1 MNDFLEE
8 YQLKNLDEIELFQI
22 KKMIKIIE
30 TKYTNFTNQLLN
42 TNKFQLIEIEK
53 GKISNINKKSS
64 EQLSEYFYIYYIML
78 SQNTNIDKILV
89 I

>member
-8 YQLKNLDEIELFQI
+8 YQLRNLDEIELFQI
-22 KKMIKIIE
+22 NKMIKIIE

-53 GKISNINKKSS
+53 GKISNINKKK
-64 EQLSEYFYIYYIML
+64 F
-78 SQNTNIDKILV
+78 
-89 I
+89 